1 MKDIS
6 KFKASIIIK
15 IYIAKEGFSETSRK
29 YYRDTSYMYRINCMK
44 IIDTYNTSW
53 GMYHIVRVIITKSSY
68 NQK

>member
-44 IIDTYNTSW
+44 IIDTYNTS
-53 GMYHIVRVIITKSSY
+53 
-68 NQK
+68 